1 VAELRA
7 WAIVAVAAATIWLW
21 ARVRTRPAALLAVG
35 FGTLALGL
43 VVPYLGGL
51 AEIELLSNL
60 RILLL
65 AFFPWMMAV
74 FACSFERRQLPPW
87 LAGAAGVVVAQG
99 LWLVLGDPVGE
110 DRIEP
115 VFLVIFVAL
124 WLWLSAAAA
133 IRLWD
138 AGRGV
143 RLVRARMRTM
153 AAGLLAMSGALLL
166 AAVTYQGRALGLET
180 VITSLVVLASVMFVA
195 GFAPPRPVRW
205 WWRRHIT
212 SEFQQMQAGLI
223 AAATPQEVA
232 EAATP
237 KLAEIFG
244 AGVAIIAADGTVLS
258 QAHLTRDQAH
268 QLSARLRGGQRLGP
282 RTFAAEVGD
291 GWLVVRAS
299 VYAPIFGR
307 DEDELIEVNATHL
320 RMAFERAELYAAAVR
335 SREELEA
342 MLIGLTHDLRTP
354 AVTIREFA
362 RLLEQ
367 DPSDLEEFVGHITTS
382 AEHLHRLLDALLSLS
397 RAGRIEGHPEPVD
410 LRVVA
415 QEVADRLASTHPQL
429 QVEIEGE
436 APPVRMD
443 PTRAEQ
449 VLDNLLTNAA
459 RHAGRGDVVVQVTL
473 EESPSGQVDL
483 HVVDNGV
490 GIAHE
495 DRERVFALFHRGANV
510 STAGS
515 GIGLGLVR
523 RIVETA
529 GGHITLAPSEVGAHF
544 LVTLPSL
551 AEHPAP
557 ADTDAAQRI

>member
-1 VAELRA
+1 
-7 WAIVAVAAATIWLW
+7 
-21 ARVRTRPAALLAVG
+21 
-35 FGTLALGL
+35 
-43 VVPYLGGL
+43 
-51 AEIELLSNL
+51 
-60 RILLL
+60 
-65 AFFPWMMAV
+65 
-74 FACSFERRQLPPW
+74 
-87 LAGAAGVVVAQG
+87 
-99 LWLVLGDPVGE
+99 
-110 DRIEP
+110 
-115 VFLVIFVAL
+115 
-124 WLWLSAAAA
+124 
-133 IRLWD
+133 
-138 AGRGV
+138 
-143 RLVRARMRTM
+143 
-153 AAGLLAMSGALLL
+153 
-166 AAVTYQGRALGLET
+166 
-180 VITSLVVLASVMFVA
+180 
-195 GFAPPRPVRW
+195 
-205 WWRRHIT
+205 
-212 SEFQQMQAGLI
+212 
-223 AAATPQEVA
+223 
-232 EAATP
+232 
-237 KLAEIFG
+237 
-244 AGVAIIAADGTVLS
+244 
-258 QAHLTRDQAH
+258 
-268 QLSARLRGGQRLGP
+268 
-282 RTFAAEVGD
+282 
-291 GWLVVRAS
+291 
-299 VYAPIFGR
+299 
-307 DEDELIEVNATHL
+307 
-320 RMAFERAELYAAAVR
+320 
-335 SREELEA
+335 
-342 MLIGLTHDLRTP
+342 
-354 AVTIREFA
+354 
-362 RLLEQ
+362 
-367 DPSDLEEFVGHITTS
+367 
-382 AEHLHRLLDALLSLS
+382 
-397 RAGRIEGHPEPVD
+397 VD